1 MIMRRIIDDLKQEN
15 YTLCEIVKYGVV
27 YPLALFAVL
36 VVGSLLNLFE

>member
-36 VVGSLLNLFE
+36 AIGSLLNLFE